1 MKILFIYNPSSGNES
16 GKKFIGKVEE
26 KLKKYFDEIII
37 KETEKAGDG
46 TKFVEETKDLD
57 AIGVYGG
64 DGTVN
69 EVLLGMNRISSK
81 AKLLILPGGTGNL
94 LAKKLNIPEK
104 KEKALESFDFKN
116 TKKIDL
122 GKVNDKIFSLFASIG
137 AVPEAIH
144 EVSSEEKSK
153 FGGLAYIRKSIEKL
167 RTSEEYNLDIKSDGG
182 DYSGLVD
189 HLIVGLTN
197 KIGKLEFTSEN
208 EEVNSGKANL
218 FILTKDTIKDRLEVL
233 RDSIEGEVEEGKNVI
248 HFTVKEVKISSLS
261 DKEVTID
268 IDGDKGPSLPVEI
281 KILKEAVEVYLPKEF
296 SNDWNFICK
305 ELRW

>member
-46 TKFVEETKDLD
+46 TKFVEETRDLD

-167 RTSEEYNLDIKSDGG
+167 RISEEYNLHIKSDGG
-182 DYSGLVD
+182 DYSGSVD

-208 EEVNSGKANL
+208 EEMNSGEANL

-233 RDSIEGEVEEGKNVI
+233 RDSIEGEVEEGKNVR

-261 DKEVTID
+261 DEEVTID
-268 IDGDKGPSLPVEI
+268 IDGDKGPSLPIEI

-296 SNDWNFICK
+296 NNDWNFICK
-305 ELRW
+305 ELC

>member
-248 HFTVKEVKISSLS
+248 HFTVEEVKISSLS

-296 SNDWNFICK
+296 NND
-305 ELRW
+305 

>member
-167 RTSEEYNLDIKSDGG
+167 RKSEEYNLDIKSDGG
-182 DYSGLVD
+182 GYSGSVD

-208 EEVNSGKANL
+208 EEMNSGEANL

-233 RDSIEGEVEEGKNVI
+233 RDSIEGEVEEGKNVR

-261 DKEVTID
+261 DEEVTID

-296 SNDWNFICK
+296 NNDWNFICK
-305 ELRW
+305 ELC

>member
-46 TKFVEETKDLD
+46 TKFVEETRDLD

-167 RTSEEYNLDIKSDGG
+167 RISEEYNLHIKSDGR
-182 DYSGLVD
+182 DYSGSVD

-208 EEVNSGKANL
+208 EEMNSGEANL

-233 RDSIEGEVEEGKNVI
+233 RDSIEGEVEEGKNVR

-261 DKEVTID
+261 DEEVTLD

-296 SNDWNFICK
+296 NNDWNFICK
-305 ELRW
+305 ELC

>member
-46 TKFVEETKDLD
+46 TKFVEETRDLD

-167 RTSEEYNLDIKSDGG
+167 RISEEYNLHIKSDGG
-182 DYSGLVD
+182 DYSGSVD

-208 EEVNSGKANL
+208 EEMNSGEANL

-233 RDSIEGEVEEGKNVI
+233 RDSIEGEVEEGKNVR

-261 DKEVTID
+261 DEEVTID

-296 SNDWNFICK
+296 NND
-305 ELRW
+305 